1 MRLPFQYG
9 EEGMLTH
16 SKNAKARGFGATFK
30 EYKRVKIVTVDNGKI
45 NTHARALLAL

>member
-1 MRLPFQYG
+1 MTL
-9 EEGMLTH
+9 
-16 SKNAKARGFGATFK
+16 SKKNAYARGFGATFK